1 MSNIDKLL
9 YIDGLGEITQNLNI
23 GGNINLANGTLS
35 VDTISE
41 KTNANGVTIDSV
53 LLKDGN
59 ITGELIGNA
68 DTATAIATIG
78 YDNGK
83 YLKSTS
89 NGYTWTTPYTGIPP
103 IAVNNT
109 TNQISYDLFNLS
121 EYTSAI
127 GNESTFFISENG
139 YNTTFRKFKFS
150 NLKTSLINENFVTTS
165 YLNSQGYVDTSYLNS
180 QNYVNTSYLIGQN
193 YVDTSYLN
201 SQNYVRYSSLYSQI
215 LSLNFAQQ
223 SWVTQQ
229 INNSGG
235 SGGGSSVW
243 SQYGS
248 NAYYTSGYV
257 GIGVSNP
264 VVGLHIKGNGH
275 TANRV
280 QIESSDSSNPVLQFK
295 TSTGSM
301 AYIYYT
307 GSVIEHSPAFSN
319 VSDDRIKENETLISN
334 SINTILK
341 LRPQTYIKKLGI
353 MSINEINNNTE
364 STFEAGL
371 IAQEI
376 YYEVPELRHL
386 VSVPSDAILIDDN
399 KYRNFTDIKNDPD
412 YNNWGNNI
420 ASVNYTGLI
429 PYLIKGIQEQQ
440 EEINTLKQENI
451 ELKSIIDKLKTANS
465 FEEFKNLL

>member
-23 GGNINLANGTLS
+23 GGNINLANGALTGVTTLNASGNITAHTVTAQNYAVGNINFISASRQGNFRDLKVKNISNVDTILLTGDGGNISLNGTLS

-41 KTNANGVTIDSV
+41 KTSANGVTIDSV

-59 ITGELIGNA
+59 ITGQLIGNA
-68 DTATAIATIG
+68 DTASAIKDLN

-89 NGYTWTTPYTGIPP
+89 DGYIWDTP
-103 IAVNNT
+103 
-109 TNQISYDLFNLS
+109 
-121 EYTSAI
+121 
-127 GNESTFFISENG
+127 
-139 YNTTFRKFKFS
+139 
-150 NLKTSLINENFVTTS
+150 
-165 YLNSQGYVDTSYLNS
+165 
-180 QNYVNTSYLIGQN
+180 
-193 YVDTSYLN
+193 
-201 SQNYVRYSSLYSQI
+201 
-215 LSLNFAQQ
+215 
-223 SWVTQQ
+223 
-229 INNSGG
+229 

-243 SQYGS
+243 TQSS
-248 NAYYTSGYV
+248 NNAYYTSGYV
-257 GIGVSNP
+257 GIGVSSP
-264 VVGLHIKGNGH
+264 VVGLHVKGNGD

-280 QIESSDSSNPVLQFK
+280 EIESSDEKNPVLQFK
-295 TSTGSM
+295 KPTNNM
-301 AYIYYT
+301 AYIFYN
-307 GSVIEHSPAFSN
+307 GSVIEHTRAFSYN
-319 VSDDRIKENETLISN
+319 SDDRIKENETLILN

-341 LRPQTYIKKLGI
+341 LRPQAYIKKLGI

-364 STFEAGL
+364 SIFEAGL

-399 KYRNFTDIKNDPD
+399 KYKNFTDIKNDPD

-429 PYLIKGIQEQQ
+429 PYLIRGIQEQQ

-451 ELKSIIDKLKTANS
+451 ELKSIVDKLKTANS